1 MAFDGSGGFSRPV
14 SSYTSGTVIDQDS
27 VNSEM
32 DGIATGLSTCIT
44 KDGQTTVSANIPMNS
59 KKFTGLT
66 TGSSASDS
74 LNLGQAQAEAYI
86 WCGTAGGTADAITL
100 TPTPAISAYAAGQ
113 RFVWIASASPNTG
126 AATVNISGLGT
137 KALQNDGAALSAG
150 DHAANKMYIGIYDG
164 TQFQI
169 SRFRVLSA
177 ASDTASGIVELATT
191 AETTTGTDT
200 TRAVTPD
207 GLHDMTSL
215 SGAAW
220 MLDEDDM
227 SSDSATKVA
236 SQQSIKAYVDTYA
249 VPTLSTAQ
257 ASTSGTEIDFTS
269 IPSWVKEINILLS
282 GVSLSGTD
290 DLLVQIGDSGGFET
304 SSYVSQSFESN
315 GGAAVATGTSTSGF
329 IVNAV
334 GASGAATGVITLRL
348 MNSSTNLWIEDHS
361 VTYGTAG
368 TSSRGAGSKAL
379 SAALDRV
386 RITRTGTDTFDA
398 GSINIQYK

>member
-1 MAFDGSGGFSRPV
+1 
-14 SSYTSGTVIDQDS
+14 
-27 VNSEM
+27 
-32 DGIATGLSTCIT
+32 
-44 KDGQTTVSANIPMNS
+44 MNS

-74 LNLGQAQAEAYI
+74 LNLGQAQAEAYT

-113 RFVWIASASPNTG
+113 RFVWIAGASPNTG

-137 KALQNDGAALSAG
+137 KALQNDGAALAAG
-150 DHAANKMYIGIYDG
+150 DHAANKMYMGIYDG

-169 SRFRVLSA
+169 QRFRLEPA
-177 ASDTASGIVELATT
+177 ASDTTSGIVELATT